1 MNLKRK
7 KVREDKELTG
17 MNLRIREVR
26 KDKKLTQEKLGNIMG
41 LSRDSITSIENSR
54 VQPSELFINHFC
66 EKFKVNKD
74 WLFNGIKPKYYE
86 EDDIIAGILADI
98 TVNPS
103 HRLKNLLKEI
113 NDLDDEYLD
122 LIEKLVKGL
131 KK

>member
-1 MNLKRK
+1 
-7 KVREDKELTG
+7 

-26 KDKKLTQEKLGNIMG
+26 KDKKLTQEKLGSVMG

-54 VQPSELFINHFC
+54 VQPSVLFINHFC
-66 EKFKVNKD
+66 EKFKVNKE
-74 WLFNGIKPKYYE
+74 WLLNGVGEKYYE
-86 EDDIIAGILADI
+86 EDDILADILADI

-103 HRLKNLLKEI
+103 HKLKNLIKEI

-131 KK
+131 KR

>member
-1 MNLKRK
+1 MLLCIWG
-7 KVREDKELTG
+7 VI

-66 EKFKVNKD
+66 DKFKVNKE
-74 WLFNGIKPKYYE
+74 WLLSGIGLKYYE
-86 EDDIIAGILADI
+86 EDDILADIFADI
-98 TVNPS
+98 TVNSS
-103 HRLKNLLKEI
+103 HRLKNLIKEI
-113 NDLDDEYLD
+113 NDLDDDYLE

-131 KK
+131 KR